1 MNRYGSNQS
10 GTSLAELLTSML
22 FLSIV
27 SAMSYSF
34 ARAALMSAQL
44 QEAKG
49 EAQEVAL
56 SALDLLVRDVR
67 MAGFS
72 AAAVPLVGLRAA
84 GPEHLEVA
92 SDLNG
97 DGDVADTNELMA
109 YSYEADTHQLMRAT
123 GGGSPQPLARN
134 VSGVRFGFFDGSGAE
149 IVPPAG
155 GLSAE
160 ECGRVGRVDVHL
172 SVELPNPDPL
182 SSRPLTSTVT
192 TSVQLRNASV
202 R

>member
-1 MNRYGSNQS
+1 MKGGASDQS
-10 GTSLAELLTSML
+10 GTSLAELLTGML

-44 QEAKG
+44 QAAKS

-56 SALDLLVRDVR
+56 SALDVLVREVR

-72 AAAVPLVGLRAA
+72 AAAAPVVGIRAA
-84 GPEHLEVA
+84 GVSHVEVA

-97 DGDVADTNELMA
+97 DGDVADSNELIG
-109 YSYEADTHQLMRAT
+109 YSLDDTAHVLTRAT
-123 GGGSPQPLARN
+123 GGGSPQPVARN
-134 VSGVRFGFFDGSGAE
+134 VSALRFVFLDDTGAE
-149 IVPPAG
+149 ILPLAG
-155 GLSAE
+155 DLSAE
-160 ECGRVGRVDVHL
+160 QCGRVRRIDVLL
-172 SVELPNPDPL
+172 SIELPNPDPL
-182 SSRPLTSTVT
+182 VSRSVTSMVT
-192 TSVQLRNASV
+192 ASVQLRN